1 MVELKDAE
9 LAELRKKID
18 IVDNQIL
25 ELVEDRLEL
34 ADKVAQVKKKKSMPL
49 RDLAREE
56 EVIRNKCEKTDLP
69 EEFVRK
75 LYRLIIDEAVKLEEK
90 KIK

>member
-1 MVELKDAE
+1 MVELKDKE
-9 LAELRKKID
+9 LAELRREID

-34 ADKVAQVKKKKSMPL
+34 AGEVAELKKKKGMPL

-56 EVIRNKCEKTDLP
+56 EVIKSKCEKTDLP
-69 EEFVRK
+69 EDFVRK
-75 LYRLIIDEAVKLEEK
+75 IYRLIIDEAVKLEAG